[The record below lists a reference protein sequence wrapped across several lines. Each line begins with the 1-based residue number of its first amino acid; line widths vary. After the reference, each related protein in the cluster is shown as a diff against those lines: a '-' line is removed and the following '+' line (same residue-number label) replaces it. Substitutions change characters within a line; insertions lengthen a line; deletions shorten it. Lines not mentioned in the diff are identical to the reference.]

1 MELGLGFVL
10 AEATVRESER
20 VQCRRGE
27 ELARDPLIHPRTVL
41 GRSTARE
48 GGSASLWV
56 ATAGGERDDRMVLLL
71 GPWKFLWF
79 SQVGPSPFYF
89 LFSFIS
95 FQYLNYLGKQ
105 MDFKFCKFGIVGK
118 LI

>member
-1 MELGLGFVL
+1 MELGLGFAL
-10 AEATVRESER
+10 AEATWRESES

-56 ATAGGERDDRMVLLL
+56 ATAGGERDDRKVLLKT
-71 GPWKFLWF
+71 PWRLRWI
-79 SQVGPSPFYF
+79 SQVSPSPFIF
-89 LFSFIS
+89 CFSFIS
-95 FQYLNYLGKQ
+95 FQYL
-105 MDFKFCKFGIVGK
+105 I
-118 LI
+118 